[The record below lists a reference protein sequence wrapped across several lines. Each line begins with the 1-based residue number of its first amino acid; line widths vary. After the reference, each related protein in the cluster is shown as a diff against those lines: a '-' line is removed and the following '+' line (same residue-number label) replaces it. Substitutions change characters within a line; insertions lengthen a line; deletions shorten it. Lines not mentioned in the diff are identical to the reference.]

1 MGLVTDRLDRLA
13 KAGLPVAAV
22 RYFADEDA
30 LRAGLGA
37 HEHGISLRYEGARL
51 RSASPLTVI
60 ESALGSGL
68 DTALDAQKQAL
79 ERARMLGLADS
90 GGADQGDGATAS
102 VGWIVQETPTATLV
116 EVDSRD
122 AASGAPTGHD
132 LVAQAE
138 AALGRPLKLTIAEG
152 VIFDVEPLNLA
163 SQAKFAALVDMVEN
177 GSLSQTEGLRLISAP
192 DLEELLHPR
201 LAPGG
206 ENLTIARG
214 INASPGAVAGRIY
227 FSARD
232 AIDVAQ
238 TSGAGPVLLVRK
250 ETTPEDIRAITVA
263 AGVVTRAGGMT
274 SHAAVIAR
282 GLGKPCVVGVREMD
296 VDPETRTLRIGD
308 QLFYEGDWLTIDGSS
323 GLVLPGRVETQ
334 EPNLSE
340 AFDKIM
346 GWCDATRS
354 MDVLANAET
363 VAEVELALRF
373 GAEGIGLCRTEHMFL
388 NAERLGDVQKMIL
401 AETIEAREA
410 VLKEL
415 EPLVQAEFLRLL
427 LVLQGKP
434 VTVRLLDPPLHEFLP
449 TESGEIEQLAETTG
463 LGLLRVQRRL
473 EALREA
479 NPMMGLRGCR
489 LGIMFPE
496 IYESQVR
503 ALVAACRQA
512 RKQGVEP
519 RVDIM
524 LPLISSASEV
534 TILRERLEPIAAED
548 ARQAIGIGAMIETPR
563 ACLRAEEIA
572 RGCDFFSFGTND
584 LTQLAFG
591 LSRDDA
597 GTFMPEYRN
606 LGLLAYNP
614 FRVLDDQGVGEL
626 LAIAVERGR
635 ITRQDMPMALCG
647 EQGAEP
653 ESVRLAHDL
662 GFNSVS
668 CSPYR
673 VPIARLAAA
682 QAALGG
688 ER

>member
-1 MGLVTDRLDRLA
+1 MGTVASRLERLA
-13 KAGLPVAAV
+13 AAGLPVAALTLC
-22 RYFADEDA
+22 ETNE
-30 LRAGLGA
+30 GA
-37 HEHGISLRYEGARL
+37 ETAAASFSTDISLRYEGARL
-51 RSASPLTVI
+51 RAATPISDI
-60 ESALGSGL
+60 Q
-68 DTALDAQKQAL
+68 TALSKQLQAL
-79 ERARMLGLADS
+79 ERARMLGLVDEEPRH
-90 GGADQGDGATAS
+90 
-102 VGWIVQETPTATLV
+102 WIIQETPASTLV
-116 EVDSRD
+116 EIDSRD
-122 AASGAPTGHD
+122 AGTGEATGGD
-132 LVAQAE
+132 LAAKAE
-138 AALGRPLKLTIAEG
+138 AALGRPLKLTIADG
-152 VIFDVEPLNLA
+152 RIFDAEPLVL
-163 SQAKFAALVDMVEN
+163 SPRQKFTALVDLVEA
-177 GSLSQTEGLRLISAP
+177 GHLTQAQGLRQISAL
-192 DLEELLHPR
+192 DLEEMLHPR

-206 ENLTIARG
+206 ENLTIAKG

-296 VDPETRTLRIGD
+296 IDPDSRTLKIGD
-308 QLFYEGDWLTIDGSS
+308 QLFYEGDWLTIDGTS
-323 GLVLPGRVETQ
+323 GRVLPGRVETQ
-334 EPNLSE
+334 EPTLPE

-346 GWCDATRS
+346 GWCDATRA
-354 MDVLANAET
+354 MEVLANAET
-363 VAEVELALRF
+363 VAEVELALHF

-388 NAERLGDVQKMIL
+388 NAERLGDVQRMIL
-401 AETIEAREA
+401 AETVEAREA

-427 LVLQGKP
+427 VVLQGKP

-449 TESGEIEQLAETTG
+449 SERGEIEQLAEATG
-463 LGLLRVQRRL
+463 LGLLRIQRRL

-503 ALVAACRQA
+503 ALMAACRQA
-512 RKQGVEP
+512 RKQGIQP

-534 TILRERLEPIAAED
+534 SILRERLEPIVTED
-548 ARQAIGIGAMIETPR
+548 ARQSIGIGAMIETPR

-572 RGCDFFSFGTND
+572 QDCDFFSFGTND

-606 LGLLAYNP
+606 LGLLASNP
-614 FRVLDDQGVGEL
+614 FRVLDEQGVGEL

-635 ITRQDMPMALCG
+635 LTKTDMPMGLCG

-653 ESVRLAHDL
+653 ASVTLAHDL

-682 QAALGG
+682 QAALKS
-688 ER
+688 ETA

>member
-1 MGLVTDRLDRLA
+1 MAKVADRLEKLA
-13 KAGLPVAAV
+13 AAGLPVAPLTLCATE
-22 RYFADEDA
+22 ADVAAAAQTFSAD
-30 LRAGLGA
+30 
-37 HEHGISLRYEGARL
+37 ISLRYEGARL
-51 RSASPLTVI
+51 RAATSITDGDLD
-60 ESALGSGL
+60 SALAQQRQ
-68 DTALDAQKQAL
+68 ALDRAL
-79 ERARMLGLADS
+79 MLGLVDAEP
-90 GGADQGDGATAS
+90 QH
-102 VGWIVQETPTATLV
+102 WIIQETPAATLV
-116 EVDSRD
+116 EIDSRD
-122 AASGAPTGHD
+122 AMTGEATD
-132 LVAQAE
+132 GELTAQAE
-138 AALGRPLKLTIAEG
+138 ATLGQPLKLTVAEG
-152 VIFDVEPLNLA
+152 KIFDAEPLAL
-163 SQAKFAALVDMVEN
+163 SPRQKFTALVDLVEQ
-177 GSLSQTEGLRLISAP
+177 GHLSQAQGLKQISAL

-206 ENLTIARG
+206 ENLTIASG

-282 GLGKPCVVGVREMD
+282 GLGKPCVVGVRDMD
-296 VDPETRTLRIGD
+296 IDPESRTLKIGD
-308 QLFYEGDWLTIDGSS
+308 QLFYEGDWLTIDGTS
-323 GLVLPGRVETQ
+323 GRVLPGRVETQ
-334 EPNLSE
+334 EPTLPE

-363 VAEVELALRF
+363 VAEVELALHF

-388 NAERLGDVQKMIL
+388 NAERLGDVQRMIL
-401 AETIEAREA
+401 AETVDAREA

-427 LVLQGKP
+427 MVLQGKP

-449 TESGEIEQLAETTG
+449 SESGEIEQLAEATG
-463 LGLLRVQRRL
+463 LGLLRIQRRL

-503 ALVAACRQA
+503 ALMAACRQA
-512 RKQGVEP
+512 RKQGVQP
-519 RVDIM
+519 HVDIM

-534 TILRERLEPIAAED
+534 AILRQRLEPIVTED
-548 ARQAIGIGAMIETPR
+548 ARQSIGIGAMIETPR

-572 RGCDFFSFGTND
+572 QDCDFFSFGTND

-614 FRVLDDQGVGEL
+614 FRVLDEQGVGEL

-635 ITRQDMPMALCG
+635 LSKADMPMGLCG

-653 ESVRLAHDL
+653 ASVTLAHDL

-682 QAALGG
+682 QAALQD
-688 ER
+688 ETA

>member
-1 MGLVTDRLDRLA
+1 MAKVAERLEKLA
-13 KAGLPVAAV
+13 AAGLPVAPLTLCATE
-22 RYFADEDA
+22 ADVAAAAQTFSAD
-30 LRAGLGA
+30 
-37 HEHGISLRYEGARL
+37 ISLRYEGARL
-51 RSASPLTVI
+51 RAATSITDGDLD
-60 ESALGSGL
+60 SALAQQRH
-68 DTALDAQKQAL
+68 ALDRAL
-79 ERARMLGLADS
+79 MLGLVDAEP
-90 GGADQGDGATAS
+90 QH
-102 VGWIVQETPTATLV
+102 WIIQETPAATLV
-116 EVDSRD
+116 EIDSRD
-122 AASGAPTGHD
+122 AMTGEATD
-132 LVAQAE
+132 GELTAQAE
-138 AALGRPLKLTIAEG
+138 ATLGQPLKLTVAEG
-152 VIFDVEPLNLA
+152 KIFDAEPLAL
-163 SQAKFAALVDMVEN
+163 SPRQKFTALVDLVEQ
-177 GSLSQTEGLRLISAP
+177 GHLSQAQGLKQISAL

-206 ENLTIARG
+206 ENLTIASG

-282 GLGKPCVVGVREMD
+282 GLGKPCVVGVRDMD
-296 VDPETRTLRIGD
+296 IDPDSRTLKIGD
-308 QLFYEGDWLTIDGSS
+308 QLFYEGDWLTIDGTS
-323 GLVLPGRVETQ
+323 GRVLPGRVETQ
-334 EPNLSE
+334 EPTLPE

-363 VAEVELALRF
+363 VAEVELALHF

-388 NAERLGDVQKMIL
+388 NAERLGDVQRMIL
-401 AETIEAREA
+401 AETVDAREA

-427 LVLQGKP
+427 MVLQGKP

-449 TESGEIEQLAETTG
+449 SESGEIEQLAEATG
-463 LGLLRVQRRL
+463 LGLLRIQRRL

-503 ALVAACRQA
+503 ALMAACRQA
-512 RKQGVEP
+512 RKQGVQP
-519 RVDIM
+519 HVDIM

-534 TILRERLEPIAAED
+534 AILRQRLEPIVTED
-548 ARQAIGIGAMIETPR
+548 ARQSIGIGAMIETPR

-572 RGCDFFSFGTND
+572 QGCDFFSFGTND

-614 FRVLDDQGVGEL
+614 FRVLDEQGVGEL

-635 ITRQDMPMALCG
+635 LNKADMPMGLCG

-653 ESVRLAHDL
+653 ASVTLAHDL

-682 QAALGG
+682 QAALQD
-688 ER
+688 ETA

>member
-1 MGLVTDRLDRLA
+1 MSSVSERLEKLA
-13 KAGLPVAAV
+13 AAGLPVAAI
-22 RYFADEDA
+22 RCFAVEDD
-30 LRAGLGA
+30 LPEAGEAQGQ
-37 HEHGISLRYEGARL
+37 SLRYEGARL
-51 RSASPLTVI
+51 RSATAFTAKA
-60 ESALGSGL
+60 EAL
-68 DTALDAQKQAL
+68 AQQKQAL
-79 ERARMLGLADS
+79 ERARMIGLLDDAPD
-90 GGADQGDGATAS
+90 GDTAPR
-102 VGWIVQETPTATLV
+102 GWILQEAPAATLV
-116 EVDSRD
+116 EIDTRD
-122 AASGAPTGHD
+122 ANSGEATGGE
-132 LVAQAE
+132 LAATAE
-138 AALGRPLKLTIAEG
+138 KALGRPLKLTIAEG
-152 VIFDVEPLNLA
+152 KIYDVEFLNLPPRP
-163 SQAKFAALVDMVEN
+163 KFTALVDMVES
-177 GSLSQTEGLRLISAP
+177 GAVPWDQVLGLITAL

-201 LAPGG
+201 LATGG
-206 ENLTIARG
+206 ENQTIAMG

-238 TSGAGPVLLVRK
+238 TSGAGPVLLVRR

-263 AGVVTRAGGMT
+263 AGVLTRAGGMT

-282 GLGKPCVVGVREMD
+282 GLGKPCVVGVRELD
-296 VDPETRTLRIGD
+296 IDAEARTLKIGEK
-308 QLFYEGDWLTIDGSS
+308 LFYEGDWLTIDGTT
-323 GLVLPGRVETQ
+323 GRVLPGRVETQ
-334 EPNLSE
+334 EPNLPE

-346 GWCDATRS
+346 AWCDAARRLE
-354 MDVLANAET
+354 VLANAET
-363 VAEVELALRF
+363 VAEVETALHF

-388 NAERLGDVQKMIL
+388 DAERLGSVQKMIL
-401 AETIEAREA
+401 AETVEAREA
-410 VLKEL
+410 VLKQL

-427 LVLQGKP
+427 LVLAGKP

-449 TESGEIEQLAETTG
+449 TERGEIEELAEVTG
-463 LGLLRVQRRL
+463 LGLLRIQRRL

-524 LPLISSASEV
+524 LPLISAASEV
-534 TILRERLEPIAAED
+534 KILRDRLEPIVAED
-548 ARQAIGIGAMIETPR
+548 QNLNPHKGHAIGIGAMIETPR

-572 RGCDFFSFGTND
+572 KGCDFFSFGTND

-635 ITRQDMPMALCG
+635 IANADMPMGLCG

-653 ESVRLAHDL
+653 ASVTLAHEL
-662 GFNSVS
+662 GLNSVS

-673 VPIARLAAA
+673 VPVARLAAA
-682 QAALGG
+682 QAALSSPLR
-688 ER
+688 EPPAAD

>member
-1 MGLVTDRLDRLA
+1 MGPVSERLEKLA
-13 KAGLPVAAV
+13 AAGLPVAAI
-22 RYFADEDA
+22 RYFASEDD
-30 LRAGLGA
+30 LPEGDSEQGQ
-37 HEHGISLRYEGARL
+37 SLRFEGARL
-51 RSASPLTVI
+51 RAATPFSAKSD
-60 ESALGSGL
+60 AL
-68 DTALDAQKQAL
+68 AKQKQGL
-79 ERARMLGLADS
+79 ERARMIGLVGEED
-90 GGADQGDGATAS
+90 
-102 VGWIVQETPTATLV
+102 VGWIIQETPSATLV
-116 EVDSRD
+116 EIDTRD
-122 AASGAPTGHD
+122 ATTGEATGGH
-132 LVAQAE
+132 VATTAE
-138 AALGRPLKLTIAEG
+138 KALGRPLKLTIADG
-152 VIFDVEPLNLA
+152 KVFDVEPLNLA
-163 SQAKFAALVDMVEN
+163 PRPKFTALVDMVES
-177 GSLSQTEGLRLISAP
+177 GAARREDVLGLITAL
-192 DLEELLHPR
+192 DLEEMLHPR
-201 LAPGG
+201 LATGG
-206 ENLTIARG
+206 ESQTIAMG

-238 TSGAGPVLLVRK
+238 TSGAGPVLLVRR

-263 AGVVTRAGGMT
+263 AGVLTRAGGMT

-282 GLGKPCVVGVREMD
+282 GLGKPCVVGVRELD
-296 VDPETRTLRIGD
+296 IDAEARTLKIGEK
-308 QLFYEGDWLTIDGSS
+308 LFYEGDWITIDGTT
-323 GLVLPGRVETQ
+323 GRVLPGRVETQ
-334 EPNLSE
+334 EPNLPE

-346 GWCDATRS
+346 AWCDSIRRLE
-354 MDVLANAET
+354 VLANAET
-363 VAEVELALRF
+363 VAEVETALHF

-388 NAERLGDVQKMIL
+388 DAERLGSVQKMIL
-401 AETIEAREA
+401 AETVEAREA
-410 VLKEL
+410 VLKQL

-427 LVLQGKP
+427 LVLEGKP

-449 TESGEIEQLAETTG
+449 SESGEIEELAEVTG
-463 LGLLRVQRRL
+463 LGLLRIQRRL

-524 LPLISSASEV
+524 LPLISAASEV
-534 TILRERLEPIAAED
+534 KILRDRLEPIVTD
-548 ARQAIGIGAMIETPR
+548 DTRQSIGIGAMIETPR

-572 RGCDFFSFGTND
+572 KGCDFFSFGTND

-635 ITRQDMPMALCG
+635 IADASMPMGLCG

-653 ESVRLAHDL
+653 ASVTMAHDL
-662 GFNSVS
+662 GLNSVS

-682 QAALGG
+682 QAAITSPTTRG
-688 ER
+688 

>member
-1 MGLVTDRLDRLA
+1 
-13 KAGLPVAAV
+13 
-22 RYFADEDA
+22 
-30 LRAGLGA
+30 
-37 HEHGISLRYEGARL
+37 
-51 RSASPLTVI
+51 
-60 ESALGSGL
+60 
-68 DTALDAQKQAL
+68 
-79 ERARMLGLADS
+79 
-90 GGADQGDGATAS
+90 
-102 VGWIVQETPTATLV
+102 ATLV

-122 AASGAPTGHD
+122 AATGAPTGDD
-132 LVAQAE
+132 LVARAE
-138 AALGRPLKLTIAEG
+138 AALGRPLKLTITEG

-427 LVLQGKP
+427 LGKP

-688 ER
+688 EP

>member
-1 MGLVTDRLDRLA
+1 MAKVAERLEKLA
-13 KAGLPVAAV
+13 AAGLPVAPLTLCATE
-22 RYFADEDA
+22 ADVAAAAQTFSAD
-30 LRAGLGA
+30 
-37 HEHGISLRYEGARL
+37 ISLRYEGARL
-51 RSASPLTVI
+51 RAATSITDGDLD
-60 ESALGSGL
+60 SALAQQRQ
-68 DTALDAQKQAL
+68 ALDRAL
-79 ERARMLGLADS
+79 MLGLVDAEP
-90 GGADQGDGATAS
+90 QH
-102 VGWIVQETPTATLV
+102 WIIQETPAATLV
-116 EVDSRD
+116 EIDSRD
-122 AASGAPTGHD
+122 AMTGEATD
-132 LVAQAE
+132 GELTAQAE
-138 AALGRPLKLTIAEG
+138 ATLGQPLKLTVAEG
-152 VIFDVEPLNLA
+152 KIFDAEPLAL
-163 SQAKFAALVDMVEN
+163 SPRQKFTALVDLVEQ
-177 GSLSQTEGLRLISAP
+177 GHLSQAQGLKQISAL

-206 ENLTIARG
+206 ENLTIASG

-282 GLGKPCVVGVREMD
+282 GLGKPCVVGVRDMD
-296 VDPETRTLRIGD
+296 IDPESRTLKIGD
-308 QLFYEGDWLTIDGSS
+308 QLFYEGDWLTIDGTS
-323 GLVLPGRVETQ
+323 GRVLPGRVETQ
-334 EPNLSE
+334 EPTLPE

-363 VAEVELALRF
+363 VAEVELALHF

-388 NAERLGDVQKMIL
+388 NAERLGDVQRMIL
-401 AETIEAREA
+401 AETVDAREA

-427 LVLQGKP
+427 MVLQGKP

-449 TESGEIEQLAETTG
+449 SESGEIEQLAEATG
-463 LGLLRVQRRL
+463 LGLLRIQRRL

-503 ALVAACRQA
+503 ALMAACRQA
-512 RKQGVEP
+512 RKQGVQP
-519 RVDIM
+519 HVDIM

-534 TILRERLEPIAAED
+534 AILRERLEPIVTED
-548 ARQAIGIGAMIETPR
+548 ARQSIGIGAMIETPR

-572 RGCDFFSFGTND
+572 QDCDFFSFGTND

-614 FRVLDDQGVGEL
+614 FRVLDEQGVGEL

-635 ITRQDMPMALCG
+635 LNKADMPMGLCG

-653 ESVRLAHDL
+653 ASVTLAHDL

-682 QAALGG
+682 QAALQD
-688 ER
+688 ETA

>member
-30 LRAGLGA
+30 LRSGLGA

-79 ERARMLGLADS
+79 ERARMLGLADG
-90 GGADQGDGATAS
+90 GGADQGDGAAAS

-177 GSLSQTEGLRLISAP
+177 GSLSQTAGLRLISAP

-250 ETTPEDIRAITVA
+250 ETTPEDIGAITVA

-427 LVLQGKP
+427 LVLQG
-434 VTVRLLDPPLHEFLP
+434 
-449 TESGEIEQLAETTG
+449 G
-463 LGLLRVQRRL
+463 
-473 EALREA
+473 
-479 NPMMGLRGCR
+479 
-489 LGIMFPE
+489 
-496 IYESQVR
+496 
-503 ALVAACRQA
+503 
-512 RKQGVEP
+512 
-519 RVDIM
+519 
-524 LPLISSASEV
+524 
-534 TILRERLEPIAAED
+534 
-548 ARQAIGIGAMIETPR
+548 
-563 ACLRAEEIA
+563 
-572 RGCDFFSFGTND
+572 
-584 LTQLAFG
+584 
-591 LSRDDA
+591 
-597 GTFMPEYRN
+597 
-606 LGLLAYNP
+606 
-614 FRVLDDQGVGEL
+614 
-626 LAIAVERGR
+626 
-635 ITRQDMPMALCG
+635 
-647 EQGAEP
+647 
-653 ESVRLAHDL
+653 
-662 GFNSVS
+662 
-668 CSPYR
+668 
-673 VPIARLAAA
+673 
-682 QAALGG
+682 
-688 ER
+688 